1 MNRIL
6 KVSEVAQSCPT
17 LCDPM
22 DCSLP
27 WDSPGNSIGV
37 GCHFLPRVNLPD
49 PGIEPWSPTF
59 QADALTAE
67 PRGKLYRI
75 LNDFVNLFY
84 VFFLNIN
91 ICQRFH

>member
-49 PGIEPWSPTF
+49 PGIEPGSPIF

-67 PRGKLYRI
+67 PPGKPYLYPS
-75 LNDFVNLFY
+75 
-84 VFFLNIN
+84 IN
-91 ICQRFH
+91 MK